1 MTQTIDFDQSI
12 LEHQDTRHIDMIHFD
27 PEPDPALDSTPHH
40 EVSPPHKKSKWDH
53 ADGTRHTMGR
63 GGQRD
68 GAAKAVIKTG
78 VDEQLDEMKRFYA
91 GLSDFLVRVV
101 MFCVCFDLIITLMTY
116 SLDAGVKLIRRQP
129 RPLRSPWNGLG

>member
-1 MTQTIDFDQSI
+1 
-12 LEHQDTRHIDMIHFD
+12 
-27 PEPDPALDSTPHH
+27 
-40 EVSPPHKKSKWDH
+40 
-53 ADGTRHTMGR
+53 MGR